1 MEEQITKDY
10 YSDKNTT
17 NFYLNLW
24 GGDSIHIGI
33 YPDDYKYN
41 PLTHKEV
48 KKNVIKMAIDNKKEY
63 MYKFITMYLNDKWG
77 KYYIADFG
85 SGYGGTSRFLYDKLK
100 DKHKFHIDCFD
111 ISHDNCIINTQ
122 QNIENNY
129 DIPVYN
135 ISFLKIPFQNN
146 YNCIY
151 SEDSFIHIN
160 DRNLIFESINTK
172 LLKDG
177 ILIFSDIILTDNCNL
192 KEIDEVYKRVNIK
205 SLETHNSYIDMA
217 LKHGLKYINSIEYQ
231 DSMLYH
237 YKNIRDIVEEN
248 KDNKNIIEGLD
259 NWIKHIE
266 LNNIT
271 SKIFIFKK
279 V

>member
-1 MEEQITKDY
+1 MEDKITQEY

-24 GGDSIHIGI
+24 GGDSIHIGF
-33 YPDDYKYN
+33 YPNNYEYN
-41 PLTHKEV
+41 ALTNKEV
-48 KKNVIKMAIDNKKEY
+48 KKKEIKQAIDNKKDY
-63 MYKFITMYLNDKWG
+63 IYKFITMYLNDNWD

-85 SGYGGTSRFLYDKLK
+85 SGYGGTARFLYDKLQE
-100 DKHKFHIDCFD
+100 KHKFHIDCFD
-111 ISHDNCIINTQ
+111 ISNDNCLINTQ
-122 QNIENNY
+122 QNIVNNY

-135 ISFLKIPFQNN
+135 ISFLKIPFEKN

-151 SEDSFIHIN
+151 SEDAFIHIN
-160 DRNLIFESINTK
+160 DRNLIFKEINNK

-177 ILIFSDIILTDNCNL
+177 VLIFSDIILTDNCKL
-192 KEIDEVYKRVNIK
+192 EKIDEVYKRVNIK
-205 SLETHNSYIDMA
+205 SLETQQSYIEKA
-217 LKHGLKYINSIEYQ
+217 QNNGLKYINSIEYK

-237 YKNIRDIVEEN
+237 YKNIRDIIEVNDAN
-248 KDNKNIIEGLD
+248 KKIIEGLD
-259 NWIKHIE
+259 NWIKHVK

-279 V
+279 I

>member
-33 YPDDYKYN
+33 YPDNYN
-41 PLTHKEV
+41 YDSLTDKEL
-48 KKNVIKMAIDNKKEY
+48 KKNEIKNAIDNKKNY
-63 MYKFITMYLNDKWG
+63 MYKFITMNLNDIWE

-85 SGYGGTSRFLYDKLK
+85 SGYGGTCRFLYDKLQNI
-100 DKHKFHIDCFD
+100 HKFHIDCYD

-122 QNIENNY
+122 KNIENNY

-135 ISFLKIPFQNN
+135 ISFLKIPLKKN

-160 DRNLIFESINTK
+160 DRNSIFESINQK
-172 LLKDG
+172 LLKG
-177 ILIFSDIILTDNCNL
+177 GVLIFSDIILTNNCKL
-192 KEIDEVYKRVNIK
+192 DEIDEVYKRVNIK
-205 SLETHNSYIDMA
+205 CLETHDSYVEKA
-217 LKHGLKYINSIEYQ
+217 LTQGLKYVNSIEYQ
-231 DSMLYH
+231 NSMLYH
-237 YKNIRDIVEEN
+237 YKNIRDIVEETQ
-248 KDNKNIIEGLD
+248 DNKKIIEGLD

-279 V
+279 L